1 MQSLSSSAIAAR
13 IAQIQSTLPPHVRLM
28 AVTKTVSVE
37 AMRVAY
43 AAGIRDFGE
52 NRVQEAIA
60 KQAKLQDLTDVT
72 WHLIGHLQRNKA
84 AKAVQHFDWIHSVD
98 SLAIAQR
105 LNDLAAQQQQT
116 PTVCLQV
123 KLLPDP
129 NKYGWQ
135 PAELLNDLPQLD
147 TCTHLNIVGLMVI
160 PPYGL
165 APSEALAVFQRAR
178 DLADQI
184 RRQSLTHLQMHHLSM
199 GMSGD
204 YQLAIQ
210 AGATIIRLGQIIF
223 GERQT

>member
-1 MQSLSSSAIAAR
+1 MQSLSSSAIASR
-13 IAQIQSTLPPHVRLM
+13 IAQIQSTVPDHVRLM

-37 AMRVAY
+37 MMRVAY

-60 KQAKLQDLTDVT
+60 KQAELADLTDIT

-84 AKAVQHFDWIHSVD
+84 AKALQHFDWIHSVD

-105 LNDLAAQQQQT
+105 LNDLAAQQGRSPQI
-116 PTVCLQV
+116 CLQV

-129 NKYGWQ
+129 NKYGWH
-135 PAELLNDLPQLD
+135 PTELLNDLPQLD
-147 TCTHLNIVGLMVI
+147 TLAHLQIVGLMVI

-165 APSEALAVFQRAR
+165 SASEALAVFHQAR
-178 DLADQI
+178 ELADQI
-184 RRQSLTHLQMHHLSM
+184 RNSCLDRIQMQQLSM

-204 YQLAIQ
+204 YPLAIE
-210 AGATIIRLGQIIF
+210 AGATIIRLGQILF
-223 GERQT
+223 GARPT